1 MLIPISRNYES
12 EFDLYYALI
21 AINNVAYQWGLTETQ
36 MKILVYLI
44 RFGYSKKTK
53 DIICEKLD
61 ITEKSLTTNLSYMRQ
76 GRVGKKKIKKLL
88 KTSPNNTNVTLLNVE
103 LRDIKA
109 MVESKDST
117 RSVVVDFGDETLPD
131 KMTKFEEKAKV
142 YIKSL
147 LDEIESI
154 KQRLENDNSQKVTAS
169 DRERNSARSV

>member
-21 AINNVAYQWGLTETQ
+21 AINNVAHQWGLTETQ

-103 LRDIKA
+103 LRDIKE
-109 MVESKDST
+109 MVESKDAT
-117 RSVVVDFGDETLPD
+117 RSVVVDFGDESLPD
-131 KMTKFEEKAKV
+131 KLKREAKV
-142 YIKSL
+142 VQDYVKSL
-147 LDEIESI
+147 KEEIRVLKET
-154 KQRLENDNSQKVTAS
+154 LENDNS
-169 DRERNSARSV
+169 

>member
-1 MLIPISRNYES
+1 MLIPITRNYES
-12 EFDLYYALI
+12 EFELYYALI

-53 DIICEKLD
+53 DIICDKLG

-76 GRVGKKKIKKLL
+76 GKVGKKKIKKLL

-103 LRDIKA
+103 LRDIKS

-117 RSVVVDFGDETLPD
+117 RSVVVDFGDEKLSD
-131 KMTKFEEKAKV
+131 KMKKFEEKAES

-147 LDEIESI
+147 LKEIEDL
-154 KQRLENDNSQKVTAS
+154 KTKLKNDNS
-169 DRERNSARSV
+169 